1 MNQTWSPWNDE
12 VPSKDVNLL
21 ITPQVR
27 LSRKAV
33 EYDEEA
39 EYASRMGLG
48 SPSGV
53 ASEDKG
59 SYESRPQQRI

>member
-39 EYASRMGLG
+39 EYVSRMGLG
-48 SPSGV
+48 SPSG
-53 ASEDKG
+53 G
-59 SYESRPQQRI
+59 L

>member
-1 MNQTWSPWNDE
+1 MMRSQARTFPQ
-12 VPSKDVNLL
+12 VNLL
-21 ITPQVR
+21 VRPRVR
-27 LSRKAV
+27 LSREAV

-59 SYESRPQQRI
+59 GYESRPQLRI